1 MKNINFKMLF
11 ILVCAFLP
19 AQMFAASELSPDGQ
33 KLVDQLWILRFNTS
47 MTSKSEETLKV
58 YQDFENDNA
67 ETIAALPEDE
77 KLVLENLLIM
87 ERYNCVDG
95 FPGEKKEER
104 KTFGDQRKKIEKFV
118 KSTGSE
124 KINKYLF
131 LTYGDIISYY
141 MSFSLGD
148 VIRYGLSVKPQ
159 YEKSLQKDG
168 SFSPGMINLGKW
180 YYHVPAL
187 FGGSK
192 NKTAQLFAQA
202 VENAKNDAELY
213 FALIDYSQILFEQG
227 EKEQSAQVLQR
238 AFEIAP
244 DSAYLQLIADQNAQN
259 VSLYAYNK
267 NHTSILQEGEK
278 YKQKQGIE

>member
-1 MKNINFKMLF
+1 MLF
-11 ILVCAFLP
+11 ILMCALLP
-19 AQMFAASELSPDGQ
+19 AQMFAASDLSQNGQELID
-33 KLVDQLWILRFNTS
+33 KLWLLRFNTS
-47 MTSKSEETLKV
+47 ITSKSEETLQL
-58 YQDFENDNA
+58 YEDFETANA
-67 ETIAALPEDE
+67 EEIASLPEDE
-77 KLVLENLLIM
+77 QLVIENLLIM
-87 ERYNCVDG
+87 ERYNCIGG

-118 KSTGSE
+118 KSAGSE
-124 KINKYLF
+124 NINKYLC

-159 YEKSLQKDG
+159 YEKSLQKDEK
-168 SFSPGMINLGKW
+168 FSPGMINMGKW
-180 YYHVPAL
+180 YYHVPGL

-192 NKTAQLFAQA
+192 TKTAQLFAQA
-202 VENAKNDAELY
+202 VDCAKTEPELY

-227 EKEQSAQVLQR
+227 EKEESARILQR

-244 DSAYLQLIADQNAQN
+244 DSTYLQLIADQNAQN
-259 VSLYAYNK
+259 ISLYEYNK
-267 NHTSILQEGEK
+267 KHTSILQEGEK